1 MVGVPE
7 KAKEIKLFFSDL
19 VSLLF
24 HFPFFHDERKR
35 NRQIQ
40 TLETEANEPEH

>member
-24 HFPFFHDERKR
+24 PFSMMKEKGIDRFKH
-35 NRQIQ
+35 
-40 TLETEANEPEH
+40 